1 MTDKSIR
8 QAHADP
14 GKVHDVVIV
23 GGGPAGLAL
32 ALALH
37 MAPGVEV
44 DVAVVERGNGEPPN
58 DPRGWAIAEGP
69 RRVLDAV
76 GAWVDVATR
85 SGEVREM
92 VISDTPL
99 GDAVRPSLLNLGGTD
114 NEHDPV
120 AWIVPAG
127 ALHGALLMRARETGI
142 AVHTGTS
149 VTGFEQAGAYAS
161 LATASGGF
169 IKARLVVAA
178 DGVRSPL
185 RSMAGIRTV
194 GWDYGQTGIVTTVS
208 HQFPH
213 EGRAFQHFLPGGP
226 FALLPLPGN
235 RSSVVW
241 TEESGKAKRLLALD
255 DLSFMAEFALRAGP
269 ELGDFALEG
278 PRGGFPLNLLIARK
292 FAVQRLA
299 LIGDAAHRVHPLAG
313 QGLNLGLKDV
323 AALAEIIV
331 DSLRLGIDPGA
342 VTQLEQY
349 ERWRRFDVFQMAV
362 ATDGINRLFSPDIAP
377 LRVLRDIGMGLVDRS
392 GLLKTWIL
400 REAAGVTGSAPKLVQ
415 GFPL

>member
-1 MTDKSIR
+1 MKEKSANR
-8 QAHADP
+8 AHKGP
-14 GKVHDVVIV
+14 EEIHDVAIV

-32 ALALH
+32 ALALRN
-37 MAPGVEV
+37 APGVDV
-44 DVAVVERGNGEPPN
+44 SVAVVERGSGEALD

-69 RRVLDAV
+69 RRVLEAV
-76 GAWVDVATR
+76 GAWADVAAK

-99 GDAVRPSLLNLGGTD
+99 GDAVRPSLLNLGGTEAD
-114 NEHDPV
+114 DDPV

-127 ALHGALLMRARETGI
+127 ALHGALVKRTTEAGI
-142 AVHTGTS
+142 AIRAGTT
-149 VTGFEQAGAYAS
+149 VTGFEQAGAFAS
-161 LATASGGF
+161 LSTASGDA
-169 IKARLVVAA
+169 IRARLVVAA

-208 HQFPH
+208 HRFPH

-255 DLSFMAEFALRAGP
+255 DLSFMAEFAMRAGP
-269 ELGDFALEG
+269 ELGDFSLDG

-323 AALAEIIV
+323 AALAEVIV
-331 DSLRLGIDPGA
+331 DSLRLGIDPGS
-342 VTQLEQY
+342 VTQLAAY

-392 GLLKTWIL
+392 GFLKKWIL
-400 REAAGVTGSAPKLVQ
+400 REAAGLTGDAPKLVQ
-415 GFPL
+415 GLPL